1 MATEEEAIGCLE
13 KALSAYKE
21 AIPSAEIREA
31 YSKLQDVK
39 SNANAS
45 DLAQQLDEFRR
56 ANIYDREAFLKAKQ
70 LSQIRTLES
79 INDGMERA
87 QKFLDKKVPNP
98 GYQALKAKL
107 TGTKHANVNDAA
119 NSTDT
124 NVNRARQSFYTR
136 FNNDLKDGKVMD
148 AFQDISEENQIALA
162 EAVLRRNR
170 GESVSGK
177 LDDVAKIIRKYSD
190 QVDDGLTSQGVLT
203 PKLKSRASYN
213 VHDPRLMLK
222 LTREERRLPENQTP
236 EGRYDYAYKRWRDF
250 TTPLLNKERVFDS
263 RGIDPEKE
271 DQLDEFMRPAFDN
284 LANKG
289 KASQRD
295 TNIGTRNS
303 QARVLDWKD
312 GESTVHYNNRFG
324 SGSLQHNIMMEIM
337 NGFKDIEIL
346 KHWGETPVQTLR
358 KTMAAIDEKAGFDK
372 VMTKRKNIDNL
383 EHLMEGLV
391 SNDTDYS
398 GSLGVINKGL
408 KNIAVMAKLGMI
420 TFKSIQDLSS
430 VANEATR
437 AGLNPIS
444 ATVEMAKAFGRFIY
458 MTDAQKKYI
467 GNVMDNSRSMEMSA
481 HMNTYNLSPYNIKN
495 ILDKGAQA
503 MMKYSLIHRWDY
515 AMRSSSHAIWSQY
528 FAKLKDTD
536 YDKIDESERNMLATY
551 GVHKPMW
558 DLIQKS
564 PTVRM
569 SKGQYFSPE
578 LVQEVPNDQVKE
590 MLRASGKENPT
601 DYDVEQFKL
610 GTEQTLLSFM
620 YDRAD
625 HVVQRPNLSAR
636 QWISPGFIKNDVAR
650 FVVDQMMVFKSF
662 GISYTNR
669 NLGEKL
675 FERGAKT
682 MGEALNPFSG
692 TQNLFRTRG
701 SMATLL
707 VRNMALGYAGK
718 TLINLA
724 LGQSPPSLKSGKVWT
739 ELAADSAGFYTA
751 MLGLDSV
758 TGLLGPTFSTAS
770 KVEELIRHQITG
782 KGKKALNK
790 DAYKLA
796 STNLPFNNLWLTNYL
811 IKNTLLGDWQD
822 SAEPGIRQKRLA
834 QLKQE
839 EGVHTL
845 WNQQS
850 YLHPAP
856 YEAIKKLF

>member
-1 MATEEEAIGCLE
+1 MANEKDSITCLE
-13 KALSAYKE
+13 QALSAYKD
-21 AIPSAEIREA
+21 AIPVSEIEEA
-31 YSKLQDVK
+31 HAKLQDVK

-45 DLAQQLDEFRR
+45 DLAQQLNEFRLS
-56 ANIYDREAFLKAKQ
+56 NVYDREAYLKAKQ

-79 INDGMERA
+79 INDGIERA
-87 QKFLDKKVPNP
+87 QKFLERKIPNP

-107 TGTKHANVNDAA
+107 TGTKHANVEDAA

-136 FNNDLKDGKVMD
+136 FNNDLKDSKVMD
-148 AFQDISEENQIALA
+148 AFQELSEENQIALA
-162 EAVLRRNR
+162 EAILRRNR
-170 GESVSGK
+170 GESGASK

-190 QVDDGLTSQGVLT
+190 QVDDGLTAQGVLT

-222 LTREERRLPENQTP
+222 LSWQEKRLPENQTP
-236 EGRYDYAYKRWRDF
+236 DGRYDYAYKRWRDF
-250 TTPLLNKERVFDS
+250 TTPLLNKKTVFES
-263 RGIDPEKE
+263 RGIDPEKL

-295 TNIGTRNS
+295 VNLGTKNS
-303 QARVLDWKD
+303 QSRVLDWKD
-312 GESTVHYNNRFG
+312 GESTVKYNNQFG
-324 SGSLQHNIMMEIM
+324 SGSLQHNIMMELM

-358 KTMAAIDEKAGFDK
+358 KTMAAIDEKSGFEK
-372 VMTKRKNIDNL
+372 VVTKRKNIDNL
-383 EHLMEGLV
+383 EHLMEGLM

-430 VANEATR
+430 VANEATK
-437 AGLNPIS
+437 AGLNPIQ
-444 ATVEMAKAFGRFIY
+444 AGYEMAKAVGRFAG
-458 MTDAQKKYI
+458 MTDAQKKYV
-467 GNVMDNSRSMEMSA
+467 GKVLDNSRSMEMSA

-495 ILDKGAQA
+495 VLDKGAQA
-503 MMKYSLIHRWDY
+503 MMKYSGIHRWDY
-515 AMRSSSHAIWSQY
+515 AMRASSHAIWSQY
-528 FAKLKDTD
+528 FAKLKESD
-536 YDKIDESERNMLATY
+536 YESFSENDRNMLSTY
-551 GVHKPMW
+551 GINKPMW

-564 PTVRM
+564 PTERM
-569 SKGQYFSPE
+569 NKGNYFSPE
-578 LVQEVPNDQVKE
+578 LVQNVSDDDVKNI
-590 MLRASGKENPT
+590 LRESGKENPT
-601 DYDVEQFKL
+601 SYDVERFKL
-610 GTEQTLLSFM
+610 GAEQTLLSFM

-636 QWISPGFIKNDVAR
+636 QWISPGFIKNDTAR
-650 FVVDQMMVFKSF
+650 FVWDQIMVFKSF
-662 GISYTNR
+662 GMSYTNR

-675 FERGAKT
+675 FERGAKSL
-682 MGEALNPFSG
+682 GEALNPFSEN
-692 TQNLFRTRG
+692 QNLLRTRG
-701 SMATLL
+701 SLATLL

-724 LGQSPPSLKSGKVWT
+724 QGLSPPSLKSNKTWL
-739 ELAADSAGFYTA
+739 ELVADSAGFYSM

-758 TGLLGPTFSTAS
+758 TGLFGPTFSTAS
-770 KVEELIRHQITG
+770 KVEELVRHQIFG

-790 DAYKLA
+790 DLYKIV
-796 STNLPFNNLWLTNYL
+796 STNIPFGNLYLINYL
-811 IKNTLLGDWQD
+811 LKNTLLGDWQD
-822 SAEPGIRQKRLA
+822 SAEPGIRQKRLL

-850 YLHPAP
+850 YLHPAA
-856 YEAIKKLF
+856 YKAIKKLF